1 VIARVAARAGKFAAA
16 CAAAALAAFVFHAWL
31 NPRDPSLWLG
41 AWITG
46 LCT

>member
-1 VIARVAARAGKFAAA
+1 MKPGVAVRLAKAAA
-16 CAAAALAAFVFHAWL
+16 GCAVILLAAFVFHAWL

-41 AWITG
+41 AWIAG